1 MRRVNLHG
9 MAYVKCSNVSYVF
22 TSSRGTFRS
31 EPHEFGLQVG
41 TLASCGLGVSEKP
54 PVRRSPGT
62 HGGGNAAAVNLA
74 ALQTLLQAQMQQNAS
89 LGLGSNM
96 AAAAAALSQPT
107 SNQ

>member
-1 MRRVNLHG
+1 MWNVVMCH
-9 MAYVKCSNVSYVF
+9 VCSQAA
-22 TSSRGTFRS
+22 G
-31 EPHEFGLQVG
+31 GLFAANPMSLG
-41 TLASCGLGVSEKP
+41 SKLAPLPLAALASLRNPLYAAVQAP
-54 PVRRSPGT
+54 T
-62 HGGGNAAAVNLA
+62 GGGNAAAVNLA